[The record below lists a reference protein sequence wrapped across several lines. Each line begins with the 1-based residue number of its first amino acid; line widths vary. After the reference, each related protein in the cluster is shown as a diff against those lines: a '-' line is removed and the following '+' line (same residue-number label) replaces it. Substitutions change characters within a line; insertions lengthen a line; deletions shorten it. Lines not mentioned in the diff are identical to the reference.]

1 MAESVACPPAYCS
14 FKGGRASWRSLR
26 SSVSLRP
33 MKLTS
38 LPRDFLRAIP
48 VLALAAIACT
58 SGCAAPTDD
67 DGEDEGGQIEG
78 APNAPDDPNDTT
90 ENTGTVESEIASCPN
105 SGSGALLTD
114 AHRSGNFN
122 WVTTLVDTRRDGNAP
137 SVRVEI
143 YDPGA
148 HFGPATRVYTHR
160 NTKGCTK
167 SSTYSYHINPPVCV
181 RDSGDQSLRVRMW
194 LYNGSKRISSR
205 EVWTKIR
212 CID

>member
-1 MAESVACPPAYCS
+1 
-14 FKGGRASWRSLR
+14 
-26 SSVSLRP
+26 
-33 MKLTS
+33 MKLNT
-38 LPRDFLRAIP
+38 LLRDVLRAVP

-67 DGEDEGGQIEG
+67 DGDGEGGEIEG
-78 APNAPDDPNDTT
+78 APSAPDDPNDTE
-90 ENTGTVESEIASCPN
+90 ENTGTVESGIASCPN
-105 SGSGALLTD
+105 SGSGALLTS

-122 WVTTLVDTRRDGNAP
+122 WVTTLVDTRKDGKAP

-143 YDPGA
+143 FDPGA

-181 RDSGDQSLRVRMW
+181 NGKDDQSLRVRMW
-194 LYNGSKRISSR
+194 LYNGSTKVSFR
-205 EVWTKIR
+205 EVWTAIR